1 MITIPV
7 DGRLQ
12 TTLAAVHETAIIRA
26 EDGTVLGY
34 FSPARLPAAH
44 DLARVLTNVNVDEL
58 RRRKAAT
65 GKWQTTDQVLERMRE
80 TKP

>member
-34 FSPARLPAAH
+34 F
-44 DLARVLTNVNVDEL
+44 L
-58 RRRKAAT
+58 RRGSRPPTNWHAY
-65 GKWQTTDQVLERMRE
+65 
-80 TKP
+80 